1 MCTVYAVVLVTILS
15 LSLTLYSAFPRWVC
29 LMGSAL
35 CLLVRSKTRSF
46 KIIAWEKN
54 KIASENVHNE
64 IVFSAHSNTY
74 TTYRCAH
81 TLQVNRFQLSGKI
94 GSSSFRIIRTFEH
107 GNKNTQFKSDYIG
120 SNATWPQSYVKWCIL
135 SVRIVRWID
144 KNNNNKKKHHWID
157 RQSTPKRKTMR
168 AYKCF
173 QQLNRIQFVNTVSI
187 LIDFALSGAHSFLR
201 HVFRHL

>member
-94 GSSSFRIIRTFEH
+94 GSSSFRIIRTFDME
-107 GNKNTQFKSDYIG
+107 T
-120 SNATWPQSYVKWCIL
+120 
-135 SVRIVRWID
+135 
-144 KNNNNKKKHHWID
+144 
-157 RQSTPKRKTMR
+157 KTLNLKAITLDQMPHD
-168 AYKCF
+168 
-173 QQLNRIQFVNTVSI
+173 LNRKWSDAFYPLESYGELIKTTITKKNITESIARAHPKEKRCAHINVSNN
-187 LIDFALSGAHSFLR
+187 
-201 HVFRHL
+201 